1 MAVGYT
7 IMMNGALEMKDNLVN
22 DDQNQMDLLLP
33 DADATPPQDDAKT
46 KKDEALVT
54 ISPSMLMVALVAVT
68 FLLVGVLVGMSLNQ
82 DAVTAAEV
90 ERIVRTVLAD
100 ADFTTASASGAT
112 DRFELVDNDPY
123 MGDENAPI
131 VIVEFSDFFCPYCG
145 RHYEQTLTP
154 LLENYGK
161 YIRYVYRDM
170 AILSENSVLAAQ
182 AGECAAQQ
190 GKFWEVHNTF
200 FSNQELLNADY
211 MRQVA
216 QENNLDMVAFEACL
230 AAEATL
236 KEVDADRIDGYINGV
251 EGTPGFFIN
260 GHFVRGAQPYEV
272 FEAYIVRELERAGI
286 DPEADSAAG

>member
-1 MAVGYT
+1 
-7 IMMNGALEMKDNLVN
+7 VN
-22 DDQNQMDLLLP
+22 DDQNRDDVLMP
-33 DADATPPQDDAKT
+33 DDDNTSDEKEKITDSKDKKEDA
-46 KKDEALVT
+46 LMT
-54 ISPSMLMVALVAVT
+54 ISPSMLMYALVAVT
-68 FLLVGVLVGMSLNQ
+68 FLLVGIVIGTSLNQ
-82 DAVTAAEV
+82 NSVSAAEV
-90 ERIVRTVLAD
+90 ERIVRTVLAET
-100 ADFTTASASGAT
+100 DFTTASAGSET

-131 VIVEFSDFFCPYCG
+131 VMVEFSDFFCPYCG
-145 RHYEQTLTP
+145 RHYEQTLVP

-190 GKFWEVHNTF
+190 DKFWEFHNTF
-200 FSNQELLNADY
+200 FTNQELLTPDY
-211 MRQVA
+211 FRQVA
-216 QENNLDMVAFEACL
+216 QENGLDMTAFEACL
-230 AAEATL
+230 ATEATI
-236 KEVDADRIDGYINGV
+236 KEVEADRIDGYINGV

-260 GHFVRGAQPYEV
+260 GNFVRGAQPYEV